1 MFFFLLFEYV
11 FLEFFNNNK
20 LNLLD
25 SEVVI
30 VGGMV
35 GLFVIVVIGVI
46 LVFLVIWYV

>member
-1 MFFFLLFEYV
+1 MIFFLFEYV

-20 LNLLD
+20 LNLLE